1 MRCMSKADSIR
12 QKIKVEENVAAN
24 SLRTLIYSIAMS
36 VEDKVVLEDM
46 ISKLSGDADTMLDII
61 NEIDR
66 HHQKELLLGYKKLL
80 QGCLDAVERRLKDI

>member
-1 MRCMSKADSIR
+1 MSKADSIR

>member
-1 MRCMSKADSIR
+1 MSKADSSR

-24 SLRTLIYSIAMS
+24 SLKTLLYSIAMS

-46 ISKLSGDADTMLDII
+46 INKLSQDADTMLNII

-66 HHQKELLLGYKKLL
+66 HRQKELLVGYKKLL
-80 QGCLDAVERRLKDI
+80 QNSLDAVERRLKDI

>member
-1 MRCMSKADSIR
+1 MSRPDSIR

-46 ISKLSGDADTMLDII
+46 INKLSQDADTMLNII

-66 HHQKELLLGYKKLL
+66 HHQRELLLGYKKLL